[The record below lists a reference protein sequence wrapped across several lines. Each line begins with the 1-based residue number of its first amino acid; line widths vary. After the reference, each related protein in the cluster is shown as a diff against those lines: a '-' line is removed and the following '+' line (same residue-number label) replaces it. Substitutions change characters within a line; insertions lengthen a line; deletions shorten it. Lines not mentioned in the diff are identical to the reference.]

1 MQCCLMFDVT
11 VNQSGQV
18 NAAAGASAGDDA
30 AGRHPSHLNSV
41 GATGGRGLQSTP
53 GISRLTPGDSA
64 PAAHDYSTRA
74 HAEAAPDMH
83 VNSRL
88 PAEHAAANS
97 TSLAQLL
104 CNVADQVYCEL
115 TNTSTLP

>member
-1 MQCCLMFDVT
+1 MLDVT
-11 VNQSGQV
+11 VNQSGQA
-18 NAAAGASAGDDA
+18 NTAAGASGGDDA
-30 AGRHPSHLNSV
+30 AGRHLSHLNSV

-53 GISRLTPGDSA
+53 CVSRLTPGDSA

-74 HAEAAPDMH
+74 HAEAPQDMH

-97 TSLAQLL
+97 TSLAH
-104 CNVADQVYCEL
+104 
-115 TNTSTLP
+115 